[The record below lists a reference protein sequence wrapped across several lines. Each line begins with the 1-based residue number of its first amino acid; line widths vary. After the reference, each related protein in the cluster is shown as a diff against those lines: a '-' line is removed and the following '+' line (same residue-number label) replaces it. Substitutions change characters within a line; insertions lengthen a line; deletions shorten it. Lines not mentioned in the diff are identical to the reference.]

1 MESGWVKN
9 ATASTSPDKEQPL
22 IRSVIS
28 LKNKKRLREFEMV
41 EDCFIL
47 DFDPY
52 ESYPLRHLLEI
63 ALRDFPHSRYQCARY
78 PFSKTP
84 HKTHCK
90 LCHCYVCDIAAP
102 CAEWSD
108 HCDADHGPYSDW
120 LYLRRKKR
128 GQDYESDSDLDYVE

>member
-22 IRSVIS
+22 IRSSKPPSPSQSVDQDDDAPDVKVIAQRG
-28 LKNKKRLREFEMV
+28 K
-41 EDCFIL
+41 
-47 DFDPY
+47 
-52 ESYPLRHLLEI
+52 I